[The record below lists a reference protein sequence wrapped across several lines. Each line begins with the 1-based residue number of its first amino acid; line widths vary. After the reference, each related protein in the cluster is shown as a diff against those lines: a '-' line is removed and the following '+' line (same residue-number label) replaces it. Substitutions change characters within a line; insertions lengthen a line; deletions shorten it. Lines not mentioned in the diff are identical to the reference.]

1 MEIISDI
8 KSLFKA
14 LGGVKTVAALPGI
27 RVGTNALYMAVNRGS
42 IPYRWRVPL
51 LAQARE
57 KGLTIDPNLL
67 GTETFK

>member
-1 MEIISDI
+1 MDTISDI
-8 KSLFKA
+8 KTLFKA

-27 RVGTNALYMAVNRGS
+27 TVGTNALYMAINRNS

-57 KGLTIDPNLL
+57 KGLTIDPKLL
-67 GTETFK
+67 GTDVFE